1 MDALQG
7 VEPFLDGADLDLQ
20 RICENGRVEFMALD
34 AGGEQELTLVTR
46 QLIDLSL
53 NQRAHRLRQV
63 ALDVH
68 YGVGQRPAITLLDD
82 GAAVAQVTKNVAHE
96 KGVTVG
102 LRMNEVREVGRELV
116 VRELQVDIRSH
127 VVFTERCEGDVTAN
141 ASSLQVA
148 FELDERMVRQ
158 QQIGPAAGQHEQ
170 HRQDI
175 ESGAEKC
182 EEIHGRRVGPV
193 DVFEGED

>member
-1 MDALQG
+1 MTEVEAKLQLATIAIRTGRQGLEHVQSAGSG
-7 VEPFLDGADLDLQ
+7 VHSLLVREQPASIARRHQEEPRRSLEVADLDLQ

-63 ALDVH
+63 ALDVQ
-68 YGVGQRPAITLLDD
+68 YRVGQRPAITLLDD

-96 KGVTVG
+96 ERMTVG

-127 VVFTERCEGDVTAN
+127 VVFAERC
-141 ASSLQVA
+141 
-148 FELDERMVRQ
+148 
-158 QQIGPAAGQHEQ
+158 
-170 HRQDI
+170 
-175 ESGAEKC
+175 
-182 EEIHGRRVGPV
+182 
-193 DVFEGED
+193 